1 MRKTFP
7 FAQNKKDNNDTIL
20 ELNEYIITKD
30 NTPIGIYIAQLK
42 DYVLVRSISYE
53 LKLNIKNF
61 KIGNLSC
68 NSIDELYLFIKN
80 LLEEKKVSIKEIS
93 DKMMKII
100 LSIDDKK
107 YEISLKKSKETNSS
121 VINEIFNKYSTLEEN
136 INTFNRKSQ
145 RLKDENVKFKENNK
159 QFNSDFDKAKN
170 DISNMKTQSD
180 QNEDK
185 INKILTTVDKI
196 NDIIDDESDKT
207 EKINNLKKGGIKK
220 LISSLNEQSSLSKS
234 QRLKSTKKIDESPNK
249 KDEPQNK
256 NEKSPKDNKKSEQT
270 EENNTKDQKSMEHFD
285 EEQLFR
291 TQEDRIIFRNG
302 ISYGIIKKYA
312 EIKKVVQHIELKLN
326 GKVRFYMLYKASE
339 VGDRAKTFHEKCDNY
354 QMTLVIIETK
364 DGLRFGGFTTEL
376 WDGNCIHKRDQKAFV
391 FSLDKDKTYD
401 IVGHDPA
408 IGCYPKYGPIFF
420 GCQIRI
426 YDYFFTKNS
435 ITCEKGLCFQTTE
448 DYELNN
454 GEKSFIVKDI
464 EVYALEKVES

>member
-30 NTPIGIYIAQLK
+30 NTPIGIYIAKLK
-42 DYVLVRSISYE
+42 DNVLVRSISYE
-53 LKLNIKNF
+53 LKLTSKNF
-61 KIGNLSC
+61 KIDTLSFS
-68 NSIDELYLFIKN
+68 SIDDLYLFIKN
-80 LLEEKKVSIKEIS
+80 LLEEKKVTIKEIS
-93 DKMMKII
+93 EKMMKVI
-100 LSIDDKK
+100 LAINNKK
-107 YEISLKKSKETNSS
+107 FEISLKKSKETNSS
-121 VINEIFNKYSTLEEN
+121 VINEIFNKYSTLQEN

-145 RLKDENVKFKENNK
+145 RLKENVKFNENNNINTQNK
-159 QFNSDFDKAKN
+159 DK
-170 DISNMKTQSD
+170 M
-180 QNEDK
+180 
-185 INKILTTVDKI
+185 
-196 NDIIDDESDKT
+196 NDIIDNESDKT
-207 EKINNLKKGGIKK
+207 DKINNIKKGGEKK
-220 LISSLNEQSSLSKS
+220 LISSLNDQISLSKS
-234 QRLKSTKKIDESPNK
+234 QRLKNTKNMHESPKK
-249 KDEPQNK
+249 KDESQNK
-256 NEKSPKDNKKSEQT
+256 NEKSPKDNKKSEQS
-270 EENNTKDQKSMEHFD
+270 EENNTKDQKYMEQFD

-302 ISYGIIKKYA
+302 ISNGIIKKYA

-326 GKVRFYMLYKASE
+326 SKVRFYMLYKASE

-354 QMTLVIIETK
+354 DMTLVIIETK
-364 DGLRFGGFTTEL
+364 VGLRFGGFTTEL
-376 WDGNCIHKRDQKAFV
+376 WNGNCVHKRDQKAFV

-426 YDYFFTKNS
+426 YDFFFTKNS

-454 GEKSFIVKDI
+454 GEKSFVVKDI

>member
-30 NTPIGIYIAQLK
+30 NTPIGIYIAKLK
-42 DYVLVRSISYE
+42 DNVLVRSISYE
-53 LKLNIKNF
+53 LKLTSKNF
-61 KIGNLSC
+61 KIDTLSFS
-68 NSIDELYLFIKN
+68 SIDDLYLFIKN
-80 LLEEKKVSIKEIS
+80 LLEEKKVTIKEIS
-93 DKMMKII
+93 EKMMKVI
-100 LSIDDKK
+100 LAINNKK
-107 YEISLKKSKETNSS
+107 FEISLKKSKETNSS
-121 VINEIFNKYSTLEEN
+121 VINEIFNKYSTLQEN

-145 RLKDENVKFKENNK
+145 RLKENVKFNENNNINTQNK
-159 QFNSDFDKAKN
+159 DK
-170 DISNMKTQSD
+170 M
-180 QNEDK
+180 
-185 INKILTTVDKI
+185 
-196 NDIIDDESDKT
+196 NDIIDNESDKT
-207 EKINNLKKGGIKK
+207 DKINNIKKGGEKK
-220 LISSLNEQSSLSKS
+220 LVSSLNDQSSLSKS
-234 QRLKSTKKIDESPNK
+234 QRLKNTKNMHESPKK
-249 KDEPQNK
+249 KDESQNK
-256 NEKSPKDNKKSEQT
+256 NEKSPKDNKKSEQS
-270 EENNTKDQKSMEHFD
+270 EENNTKDQKYMEQFD

-302 ISYGIIKKYA
+302 ISNGIIKKYA

-326 GKVRFYMLYKASE
+326 SKVRFYMLYKASE

-354 QMTLVIIETK
+354 DMTLVIIETK
-364 DGLRFGGFTTEL
+364 EGLRFGGFTTEL
-376 WDGNCIHKRDQKAFV
+376 WNGNCVHKRDQKAFV

-426 YDYFFTKNS
+426 YDFFFTKNS

-454 GEKSFIVKDI
+454 GEKSFVVKDI

>member
-30 NTPIGIYIAQLK
+30 NTPIGIYIAKLK
-42 DYVLVRSISYE
+42 DNVLVRSISYE
-53 LKLNIKNF
+53 LKLTSKNF
-61 KIGNLSC
+61 KIDTLSFS
-68 NSIDELYLFIKN
+68 SIDDLYLFIKN
-80 LLEEKKVSIKEIS
+80 LLEEKKVTIKEIS
-93 DKMMKII
+93 DKMMKVI
-100 LSIDDKK
+100 LAINNKK
-107 YEISLKKSKETNSS
+107 FEISLKKSKETNSS
-121 VINEIFNKYSTLEEN
+121 VINEIFNKYSTLQEN

-145 RLKDENVKFKENNK
+145 RLKENVKFNENN
-159 QFNSDFDKAKN
+159 NMN
-170 DISNMKTQSD
+170 DVMDN
-180 QNEDK
+180 
-185 INKILTTVDKI
+185 
-196 NDIIDDESDKT
+196 ESDKT
-207 EKINNLKKGGIKK
+207 DKINNIKKGGEKK
-220 LISSLNEQSSLSKS
+220 LISSLNDQSSLSKS
-234 QRLKSTKKIDESPNK
+234 QRLKSTKNMDESPKK
-249 KDEPQNK
+249 KDESQNK
-256 NEKSPKDNKKSEQT
+256 NEKSPKDNKKGEQS
-270 EENNTKDQKSMEHFD
+270 EENNTKDQKYMEQFD

-302 ISYGIIKKYA
+302 ISNGIIKKYA

-326 GKVRFYMLYKASE
+326 SKVRFYMLYKASE

-354 QMTLVIIETK
+354 DMTLVIIETK
-364 DGLRFGGFTTEL
+364 EGLRFGGFTTEL
-376 WDGNCIHKRDQKAFV
+376 WNGNCVHKRDQKAFV

-426 YDYFFTKNS
+426 YDFFFTKNS

-454 GEKSFIVKDI
+454 GEKSFVVKDI

>member
-30 NTPIGIYIAQLK
+30 NTPIGIYIAKLK
-42 DYVLVRSISYE
+42 DNVLVRSISYE
-53 LKLNIKNF
+53 LKLTSKNF
-61 KIGNLSC
+61 KIDTLSFS
-68 NSIDELYLFIKN
+68 SIDDLYLFIKN
-80 LLEEKKVSIKEIS
+80 LLEEKKVTIKEIS
-93 DKMMKII
+93 DKMMKVI
-100 LSIDDKK
+100 LAINNKK
-107 YEISLKKSKETNSS
+107 FEISLKKSKETNSS
-121 VINEIFNKYSTLEEN
+121 VINEIFNKYSTLQEN

-145 RLKDENVKFKENNK
+145 RLKENVKFNENN
-159 QFNSDFDKAKN
+159 NMN
-170 DISNMKTQSD
+170 DVMDN
-180 QNEDK
+180 
-185 INKILTTVDKI
+185 
-196 NDIIDDESDKT
+196 ESDKT
-207 EKINNLKKGGIKK
+207 DKINNIKKGGEKK
-220 LISSLNEQSSLSKS
+220 LISSLNDQSSLSKS
-234 QRLKSTKKIDESPNK
+234 QRLKSTKNMDESPKK
-249 KDEPQNK
+249 KDESQNK
-256 NEKSPKDNKKSEQT
+256 NEKSPKDNKKGEQS
-270 EENNTKDQKSMEHFD
+270 EENNTKDHKYMEQFD

-302 ISYGIIKKYA
+302 ISNGIIKKYA
-312 EIKKVVQHIELKLN
+312 EIKKVIQHIELKLN
-326 GKVRFYMLYKASE
+326 SKVRFYMLYKASE

-354 QMTLVIIETK
+354 DMTLVIIETK
-364 DGLRFGGFTTEL
+364 EGLRFGGFTTEL
-376 WDGNCIHKRDQKAFV
+376 WNGNCVHKRDQKAFV

-426 YDYFFTKNS
+426 YDFFFTKNS

-454 GEKSFIVKDI
+454 GEKSFVVKDI

>member
-30 NTPIGIYIAQLK
+30 NTPIGIYIAKLK
-42 DYVLVRSISYE
+42 DNVLVRSISYE
-53 LKLNIKNF
+53 LKLTSKNF
-61 KIGNLSC
+61 KIDTLSFS
-68 NSIDELYLFIKN
+68 SIDDLYLFIKN
-80 LLEEKKVSIKEIS
+80 LLEEKKVTIKEIS
-93 DKMMKII
+93 EKMMKVI
-100 LSIDDKK
+100 LAINNKK
-107 YEISLKKSKETNSS
+107 FEISLKKSKETNSS
-121 VINEIFNKYSTLEEN
+121 VINEIFNKYSTLQEN

-145 RLKDENVKFKENNK
+145 RLKENVKFNENN
-159 QFNSDFDKAKN
+159 NMN
-170 DISNMKTQSD
+170 DVMDN
-180 QNEDK
+180 
-185 INKILTTVDKI
+185 
-196 NDIIDDESDKT
+196 ESDKT
-207 EKINNLKKGGIKK
+207 DKINNIKKGGEKK
-220 LISSLNEQSSLSKS
+220 LISSLNDQISLSKS
-234 QRLKSTKKIDESPNK
+234 QRLKNTKNMHESPKK
-249 KDEPQNK
+249 KDESQNK
-256 NEKSPKDNKKSEQT
+256 NEKSPKDNKKSEQS
-270 EENNTKDQKSMEHFD
+270 EENNTKDQKYMEQFD

-302 ISYGIIKKYA
+302 ISNGIIKKYA

-326 GKVRFYMLYKASE
+326 SKVRFYMLYKASE

-354 QMTLVIIETK
+354 DMTLVIIETK
-364 DGLRFGGFTTEL
+364 EGLRFGGFTTEL
-376 WDGNCIHKRDQKAFV
+376 WNGNCVHKRDQKAFV

-426 YDYFFTKNS
+426 YDFFFTKNS

-454 GEKSFIVKDI
+454 GEKSFVVKDI

>member
-30 NTPIGIYIAQLK
+30 NTPIGIYIAKLK
-42 DYVLVRSISYE
+42 DNVLVRSISYE
-53 LKLNIKNF
+53 LKLTSKNF
-61 KIGNLSC
+61 KIDTLSFS
-68 NSIDELYLFIKN
+68 SIDDLYLFIKN
-80 LLEEKKVSIKEIS
+80 LLEEKKVTIKEIS
-93 DKMMKII
+93 EKMMKVI
-100 LSIDDKK
+100 LAINNKK
-107 YEISLKKSKETNSS
+107 FEISLKKSKETNSS
-121 VINEIFNKYSTLEEN
+121 VINEIFNKYSTLQEN

-145 RLKDENVKFKENNK
+145 RLKENVKFNENNNINTQNK
-159 QFNSDFDKAKN
+159 DK
-170 DISNMKTQSD
+170 M
-180 QNEDK
+180 
-185 INKILTTVDKI
+185 
-196 NDIIDDESDKT
+196 NDIIDNESDKT
-207 EKINNLKKGGIKK
+207 DKINNIKKGGEKK
-220 LISSLNEQSSLSKS
+220 LISSLNDQSSLSKS
-234 QRLKSTKKIDESPNK
+234 QRLKSTKNMDESPKK
-249 KDEPQNK
+249 KDESQNK
-256 NEKSPKDNKKSEQT
+256 NEKSPKDNKKGEQS
-270 EENNTKDQKSMEHFD
+270 EENNTKDQKYMEQFD

-302 ISYGIIKKYA
+302 ISNGIIKKYA

-326 GKVRFYMLYKASE
+326 SKVRFYMLYKASE

-354 QMTLVIIETK
+354 DMTLVIIETK
-364 DGLRFGGFTTEL
+364 EGLRFGGFTTEL
-376 WDGNCIHKRDQKAFV
+376 WNGNCVHKRDQKAFV

-426 YDYFFTKNS
+426 YDFFFTKNS

-454 GEKSFIVKDI
+454 GEKSFVVKDI

>member
-30 NTPIGIYIAQLK
+30 NTPIGIYIAKLK
-42 DYVLVRSISYE
+42 DNVLVRSISYE
-53 LKLNIKNF
+53 LKLTSKNF
-61 KIGNLSC
+61 KIDTLSFS
-68 NSIDELYLFIKN
+68 SIDDLYLFIKN
-80 LLEEKKVSIKEIS
+80 LLEEKKVTIKEIS
-93 DKMMKII
+93 EKMMKVI
-100 LSIDDKK
+100 LAINNKK
-107 YEISLKKSKETNSS
+107 FEISLKKSKETNSS
-121 VINEIFNKYSTLEEN
+121 VINEIFNKYSTLQEN

-145 RLKDENVKFKENNK
+145 RLKENVKFNENNNINTQNK
-159 QFNSDFDKAKN
+159 DK
-170 DISNMKTQSD
+170 M
-180 QNEDK
+180 
-185 INKILTTVDKI
+185 
-196 NDIIDDESDKT
+196 NDIIDNESDKT
-207 EKINNLKKGGIKK
+207 DKINNIKKGGEKK
-220 LISSLNEQSSLSKS
+220 LISSLNDQSSLSKS
-234 QRLKSTKKIDESPNK
+234 QRLKNTKNMHESPKK
-249 KDEPQNK
+249 KDESQNK
-256 NEKSPKDNKKSEQT
+256 NEKSPKDNKKSVQS
-270 EENNTKDQKSMEHFD
+270 EENNTKDQKYMEQFD

-302 ISYGIIKKYA
+302 ISNGIIKKYA

-326 GKVRFYMLYKASE
+326 SKVRFYMLYKASE

-354 QMTLVIIETK
+354 DMTLVIIETK
-364 DGLRFGGFTTEL
+364 EGLRFGGFTTEL
-376 WDGNCIHKRDQKAFV
+376 WNGNCVHKRDQKAFV

-426 YDYFFTKNS
+426 YDFFFTKNS

-454 GEKSFIVKDI
+454 GEKSFVVKDI

>member
-30 NTPIGIYIAQLK
+30 NTPIGIYIAKLK
-42 DYVLVRSISYE
+42 DNVLVRSISYE
-53 LKLNIKNF
+53 LKLTSKNF
-61 KIGNLSC
+61 KIDTLSFS
-68 NSIDELYLFIKN
+68 SIDDLYLFIKN
-80 LLEEKKVSIKEIS
+80 LLEEKKVTIKEIS
-93 DKMMKII
+93 EKMMKVI
-100 LSIDDKK
+100 LAINNKK
-107 YEISLKKSKETNSS
+107 FEISLKKSKETNSS
-121 VINEIFNKYSTLEEN
+121 VINEIFNKYSTLQEN

-145 RLKDENVKFKENNK
+145 RLKENVKFNENNNINTQNK
-159 QFNSDFDKAKN
+159 DK
-170 DISNMKTQSD
+170 M
-180 QNEDK
+180 
-185 INKILTTVDKI
+185 
-196 NDIIDDESDKT
+196 NDIIDNESDKT
-207 EKINNLKKGGIKK
+207 DKINNIKKGGEKK
-220 LISSLNEQSSLSKS
+220 LISSLNDQSSLSKS
-234 QRLKSTKKIDESPNK
+234 QRLKNTKNMHESPKK
-249 KDEPQNK
+249 KDESQNK
-256 NEKSPKDNKKSEQT
+256 NEKSPKDNKKSEQS
-270 EENNTKDQKSMEHFD
+270 EENNTKDQKYMEQFD

-302 ISYGIIKKYA
+302 ISNGIIKKYA

-326 GKVRFYMLYKASE
+326 SKVRFYMLYKASE

-354 QMTLVIIETK
+354 DMTLVIIETK
-364 DGLRFGGFTTEL
+364 VGLRFGGFTTEL
-376 WDGNCIHKRDQKAFV
+376 WNGNCVHKRDQKAFV

-426 YDYFFTKNS
+426 YDFFFTKNS

-454 GEKSFIVKDI
+454 GEKSFVVKDI

>member
-30 NTPIGIYIAQLK
+30 NTPIGIYIAKLK
-42 DYVLVRSISYE
+42 DNVLVRSISYE
-53 LKLNIKNF
+53 LKLTSKNF
-61 KIGNLSC
+61 KIDTLSFS
-68 NSIDELYLFIKN
+68 SIDDLYLFIKN
-80 LLEEKKVSIKEIS
+80 LLEEKKVTIKEIS
-93 DKMMKII
+93 EKMMKVI
-100 LSIDDKK
+100 LAINNKK
-107 YEISLKKSKETNSS
+107 FEISLKKSKETNSS
-121 VINEIFNKYSTLEEN
+121 VINEIFNKYSTLQEN

-145 RLKDENVKFKENNK
+145 RLKENVKFNENNNINTQNK
-159 QFNSDFDKAKN
+159 DK
-170 DISNMKTQSD
+170 M
-180 QNEDK
+180 
-185 INKILTTVDKI
+185 
-196 NDIIDDESDKT
+196 NDIIDNESDKT
-207 EKINNLKKGGIKK
+207 DKINNIKKGGEKK
-220 LISSLNEQSSLSKS
+220 LISSLNDQSSLSKS
-234 QRLKSTKKIDESPNK
+234 QRLKNTKNMHESPKK
-249 KDEPQNK
+249 KDESQNK
-256 NEKSPKDNKKSEQT
+256 NEKSPKDNKKSEQS
-270 EENNTKDQKSMEHFD
+270 EENNTKDQKYMEQFD

-302 ISYGIIKKYA
+302 ISNGIIKKYA

-326 GKVRFYMLYKASE
+326 SKVRFYMLYKASE

-354 QMTLVIIETK
+354 DMTLVIIETK
-364 DGLRFGGFTTEL
+364 EGLRFGGFTTEL
-376 WDGNCIHKRDQKAFV
+376 WNGNCVHKRDQKAFV

-426 YDYFFTKNS
+426 YDFFFTKNS

-454 GEKSFIVKDI
+454 GEKSFVVKDI

>member
-30 NTPIGIYIAQLK
+30 NTPIGIYIAKLK
-42 DYVLVRSISYE
+42 DNVLVRSISYE
-53 LKLNIKNF
+53 LKLTSKNF
-61 KIGNLSC
+61 KIDTLSFS
-68 NSIDELYLFIKN
+68 SIDDLYLFIKN
-80 LLEEKKVSIKEIS
+80 LLEEKKVTIKEIS
-93 DKMMKII
+93 DKMMKVI
-100 LSIDDKK
+100 LAINNKK
-107 YEISLKKSKETNSS
+107 FEISLKKSKETNSS
-121 VINEIFNKYSTLEEN
+121 VINEIFNKYSTLQEN

-145 RLKDENVKFKENNK
+145 RLKENVKFNENN
-159 QFNSDFDKAKN
+159 NMN
-170 DISNMKTQSD
+170 DVMDN
-180 QNEDK
+180 
-185 INKILTTVDKI
+185 
-196 NDIIDDESDKT
+196 ESDKT
-207 EKINNLKKGGIKK
+207 DKINNIKKGGEKK
-220 LISSLNEQSSLSKS
+220 LISSLNDQSSLSKS
-234 QRLKSTKKIDESPNK
+234 QRLKNTKNMHESPKK
-249 KDEPQNK
+249 KDESQNK
-256 NEKSPKDNKKSEQT
+256 NEKSPKDNKKGEQS
-270 EENNTKDQKSMEHFD
+270 EENNTKDQKYMEQFD

-302 ISYGIIKKYA
+302 ISNGIIKKYA

-326 GKVRFYMLYKASE
+326 SKVRFYMLYKASE

-354 QMTLVIIETK
+354 DMTLVIIETK
-364 DGLRFGGFTTEL
+364 EGLRFGGFTTEL
-376 WDGNCIHKRDQKAFV
+376 WNGNCVHKRDQKAFV

-426 YDYFFTKNS
+426 YDFFFTKNS

-454 GEKSFIVKDI
+454 GEKSFVVKDI

>member
-30 NTPIGIYIAQLK
+30 NTPIGIYIAKLK
-42 DYVLVRSISYE
+42 DNVLVRSISYE
-53 LKLNIKNF
+53 LKLTSKNF
-61 KIGNLSC
+61 KIDTLSFS
-68 NSIDELYLFIKN
+68 SIDDLYLFIKN
-80 LLEEKKVSIKEIS
+80 LLEEKKVTIKEIS
-93 DKMMKII
+93 DKMMKVI
-100 LSIDDKK
+100 LAINNKK
-107 YEISLKKSKETNSS
+107 FEISLKKSKETNSS
-121 VINEIFNKYSTLEEN
+121 VINEIFNKYSTLQEN

-145 RLKDENVKFKENNK
+145 RLKENVKFNENN
-159 QFNSDFDKAKN
+159 NMN
-170 DISNMKTQSD
+170 DVMDN
-180 QNEDK
+180 
-185 INKILTTVDKI
+185 
-196 NDIIDDESDKT
+196 ESDKT
-207 EKINNLKKGGIKK
+207 DKINNIKKGGEKK
-220 LISSLNEQSSLSKS
+220 LISSLNDQSSLSKS
-234 QRLKSTKKIDESPNK
+234 QRLKSTKNMDESPKK
-249 KDEPQNK
+249 KDESQNK
-256 NEKSPKDNKKSEQT
+256 NEKSPKDNKKGEQS
-270 EENNTKDQKSMEHFD
+270 EENNTKDQKYMEQFD

-302 ISYGIIKKYA
+302 ISNGIIKKYA
-312 EIKKVVQHIELKLN
+312 EIKKVIQHIELKLN
-326 GKVRFYMLYKASE
+326 SKVRFYMLYKASE

-354 QMTLVIIETK
+354 DMTLVIIETK
-364 DGLRFGGFTTEL
+364 EGLRFGGFTTEL
-376 WDGNCIHKRDQKAFV
+376 WNGNCVHKRDQKAFV

-426 YDYFFTKNS
+426 YDFFFTKNS

-454 GEKSFIVKDI
+454 GEKSFVVKDI

>member
-30 NTPIGIYIAQLK
+30 NTPIGIYIAKLK
-42 DYVLVRSISYE
+42 DNVLVRSISYE
-53 LKLNIKNF
+53 LKLTSKNF
-61 KIGNLSC
+61 KIDTLSFS
-68 NSIDELYLFIKN
+68 SIDDLYLFIKN
-80 LLEEKKVSIKEIS
+80 LLEEKKVTIKEIS
-93 DKMMKII
+93 DKMMKVI
-100 LSIDDKK
+100 LAINNKK
-107 YEISLKKSKETNSS
+107 FEISLKKSKETNSS
-121 VINEIFNKYSTLEEN
+121 VINEIFNKYSTLQEN

-145 RLKDENVKFKENNK
+145 RLKENVKFNENNNINTQNK
-159 QFNSDFDKAKN
+159 DK
-170 DISNMKTQSD
+170 M
-180 QNEDK
+180 
-185 INKILTTVDKI
+185 
-196 NDIIDDESDKT
+196 NDIIDNESDKT
-207 EKINNLKKGGIKK
+207 DKINNIKKGGEKK
-220 LISSLNEQSSLSKS
+220 LISSLNDQSSLSKS
-234 QRLKSTKKIDESPNK
+234 QRLKNTKNMHESPKK
-249 KDEPQNK
+249 KDESQNK
-256 NEKSPKDNKKSEQT
+256 NEKSPKDNKKGEQS
-270 EENNTKDQKSMEHFD
+270 EENNTKDQKYMEQFD

-302 ISYGIIKKYA
+302 ISNGIIKKYA

-326 GKVRFYMLYKASE
+326 SKVRFYMLYKASE

-354 QMTLVIIETK
+354 DMTLVIIETK
-364 DGLRFGGFTTEL
+364 EGLRFGGFTTEL
-376 WDGNCIHKRDQKAFV
+376 WNGNCVHKRDQKAFV

-426 YDYFFTKNS
+426 YDFFFTKNS

-454 GEKSFIVKDI
+454 GEKSFVVKDI

>member
-30 NTPIGIYIAQLK
+30 NTPIGIYIAKLK
-42 DYVLVRSISYE
+42 DNVLVRSISYE
-53 LKLNIKNF
+53 LKLTSKNF
-61 KIGNLSC
+61 KIDTLSFS
-68 NSIDELYLFIKN
+68 SIDDLYLFIKN
-80 LLEEKKVSIKEIS
+80 LLEDKKVTIKEIS
-93 DKMMKII
+93 DKMMKVI
-100 LSIDDKK
+100 LAINNKK
-107 YEISLKKSKETNSS
+107 FEISLKKSKETNSS
-121 VINEIFNKYSTLEEN
+121 VINEIFNKYSTLQEN

-145 RLKDENVKFKENNK
+145 RLKENVKFNENNNINTQNK
-159 QFNSDFDKAKN
+159 DK
-170 DISNMKTQSD
+170 M
-180 QNEDK
+180 
-185 INKILTTVDKI
+185 
-196 NDIIDDESDKT
+196 NDIIDNESDKT
-207 EKINNLKKGGIKK
+207 DKINNIKKGGEKK
-220 LISSLNEQSSLSKS
+220 LISSLNDQSSLSKS
-234 QRLKSTKKIDESPNK
+234 QRLKNTKNMHESPKK
-249 KDEPQNK
+249 KDESQNK
-256 NEKSPKDNKKSEQT
+256 NEKSPKDNKKSEQS
-270 EENNTKDQKSMEHFD
+270 EENNTKDQKYMEQFD

-302 ISYGIIKKYA
+302 ISNGIIKKYA

-326 GKVRFYMLYKASE
+326 SKVRFYMLYKASE

-354 QMTLVIIETK
+354 DMTLVIIETK
-364 DGLRFGGFTTEL
+364 EGLRFGGFTTEL
-376 WDGNCIHKRDQKAFV
+376 WNGNCVHKRDQKAFV

-426 YDYFFTKNS
+426 YDFFFTKNS

-454 GEKSFIVKDI
+454 GEKSFVVKDI

>member
-30 NTPIGIYIAQLK
+30 NTPIGIYIAKLK
-42 DYVLVRSISYE
+42 DNVLVRSISYE
-53 LKLNIKNF
+53 LKLTSKNF
-61 KIGNLSC
+61 KIDTLSFS
-68 NSIDELYLFIKN
+68 SIDDLYLFIKN
-80 LLEEKKVSIKEIS
+80 LLEEKKVTIKEIS
-93 DKMMKII
+93 DKMMKVI
-100 LSIDDKK
+100 LAINNKK
-107 YEISLKKSKETNSS
+107 FEISLKKSKETNSS
-121 VINEIFNKYSTLEEN
+121 VINEIFNKYSTLQEN

-145 RLKDENVKFKENNK
+145 RLKENVKFNENNNINTQNK
-159 QFNSDFDKAKN
+159 DK
-170 DISNMKTQSD
+170 M
-180 QNEDK
+180 
-185 INKILTTVDKI
+185 
-196 NDIIDDESDKT
+196 NDIIDNESDKT
-207 EKINNLKKGGIKK
+207 DKINNIKKGGEKK
-220 LISSLNEQSSLSKS
+220 LISSLNDQSSLSKS
-234 QRLKSTKKIDESPNK
+234 QRLKNTKNMHESPKK
-249 KDEPQNK
+249 KDESQNK
-256 NEKSPKDNKKSEQT
+256 NEKSPKDNKKGEQS
-270 EENNTKDQKSMEHFD
+270 EENNTKDQKYMEQFD

-302 ISYGIIKKYA
+302 ISNGIIKKYA

-326 GKVRFYMLYKASE
+326 SKVRFYMLYKASE

-354 QMTLVIIETK
+354 DMTLVIIETK
-364 DGLRFGGFTTEL
+364 EGLRFGGFTTEL
-376 WDGNCIHKRDQKAFV
+376 WNGNCVHKRDQKAFV
-391 FSLDKDKTYD
+391 FSLDKGKTYD

-426 YDYFFTKNS
+426 YDFFFTKNS

-454 GEKSFIVKDI
+454 GEKSFVVKDI